1 MAVASRKFRA
11 DAEPAVGERLAE
23 LRKSAGL
30 TLEELS
36 DRSGF
41 TKGYLSKIEN
51 GRQTPPIGSL
61 SRIAQALGTDI
72 AAFFQEAGPRG
83 RSRVA
88 VVRAGSRPPAQRG
101 ESAFGYDY
109 QSLAQGLTNPH
120 MQPFVFT
127 FPSEIDK
134 YVFFEHEGEE
144 FLFVLKGKVAFQVGT
159 EKWVLEAGDS
169 VYFDSRAPHRG
180 WSVGGEAQALVV
192 ICADGKPGVRG

>member
-1 MAVASRKFRA
+1 LATAARKTRYSPAASVGGRLMA
-11 DAEPAVGERLAE
+11 
-23 LRKSAGL
+23 LRKSSGL

-36 DRSGF
+36 ERSGF

-72 AAFFQEAGPRG
+72 AAFFRDEEPAA
-83 RSRVA
+83 RSRVS
-88 VVRAGSRPPAQRG
+88 VVRANDRPPVQRG
-101 ESAFGYDY
+101 ETAFGYDY
-109 QSLAQGLTNPH
+109 QSLAHELAH
-120 MQPFVFT
+120 KRMQPFVFT

-144 FLFVLKGKVAFQVGT
+144 FLFVLKGRVAFQVGV

-169 VYFDSRAPHRG
+169 IYFESRIPHRG

-192 ICADGKPGVRG
+192 IYSADRPPQR